1 MAIQRVLAAVL
12 IVLALSGCS
21 TLVSKTRWAPI
32 PTIAEFDTFRSR
44 LQLTGAGASPTPAQF
59 RVSLIEYIG
68 EMHGYAAEK
77 RSMEWENSGLAAYGG
92 MAAVLGALADRTGLL
107 NTGAA
112 VAGFGLANSSRYNFG
127 QQAIIYVTAV
137 KKLSCISN
145 KVAFVPDS
153 AFADARETDDP
164 AAAVIAKGAIDTLI
178 VAVETVR
185 IESINSM
192 MSLAPPSPTRDDYLS
207 MFNMYRPGSPG
218 ANAAPNP
225 DPNIQ
230 RKRDAAEQIKVLL
243 TDVGVCTKA

>member
-1 MAIQRVLAAVL
+1 MRSKRVLAV
-12 IVLALSGCS
+12 VFFVFALTGCS
-21 TLVSKTRWAPI
+21 TLVSKNRWAPI

-44 LQLTGAGASPTPAQF
+44 LQLAGAGAPTPAQF
-59 RVSLIEYIG
+59 RVGLIEYIG
-68 EMHGYAAEK
+68 EMHSYVAEK

-112 VAGFGLANSSRYNFG
+112 VAGFGLANGSRYNFG
-127 QQAIIYVTAV
+127 QQATIYVSAV

-153 AFADARETDDP
+153 VFADARETDDTS
-164 AAAVIAKGAIDTLI
+164 AAKIAEGAMNTLI

-192 MSLAPPSPTRDDYLS
+192 MSLAPPSPTRDDYLN
-207 MFNMYRPGSPG
+207 MFNMYRGGSSG

-225 DPNIQ
+225 DPDIQ
-230 RKRDAAEQIKVLL
+230 RKREAAEQIKLLL
-243 TDVGVCTKA
+243 TEVGVCTKA